1 MKWLAA
7 TLHQQFAESV
17 RLEAEIKKNL
27 KGWDMKFDPAKPIR
41 FLAFCGHVC
50 VTYP

>member
-27 KGWDMKFDPAKPIR
+27 KGLGYEI
-41 FLAFCGHVC
+41 
-50 VTYP
+50 